1 VTADQKQETVQYH
14 RAPPRYAK
22 AASTLILDQSIS
34 DGAVRLYLYLQ
45 WRAGQKNTNFRAKS
59 TMALEL
65 GVTSRTIRNRIAELA
80 AAGWIAVVERGV
92 IGEEQTSNH
101 YHVFESR
108 KMAKMWRAGYV
119 PAEGDRLQPIPKLEA
134 RKTRAGKGGAP
145 KKAVKLSSDAV
156 NSSSPPPGTQVHPNE
171 LPSNPET
178 NTPDAN
184 APVSV
189 PAIVPPAIM
198 PKPGS
203 YQERTGKT
211 DEECELERIEEAKRQ
226 LALDEWR
233 MQRNENKVLLR
244 QAILHHLHLSGSR
257 GEMYVTMLEGKQSKR
272 NKRRAGDAD
281 AFDEAAA
288 ELAGAPV
295 SANEFTDWCEW
306 YRKTELHGS
315 KDASITSKPDKMVGS
330 ILAYRALNVK
340 PVGASG
346 LGAFK
351 VAEAS

>member
-1 VTADQKQETVQYH
+1 MSNEQKQETVQYH

-65 GVTSRTIRNRIAELA
+65 GVTSRTIRNRVAELA
-80 AAGWIAVVERGV
+80 AAGWIAVITRGAV
-92 IGEEQTSNH
+92 GEEQTSNH

-108 KMAKMWRAGYV
+108 KMCKMWRAGYV
-119 PAEGDRLQPIPKLEA
+119 PAEGESLQPLPKVEP

-145 KKAVKLSSDAV
+145 KKAVKLNSDPV

-178 NTPDAN
+178 NTPDAK
-184 APVSV
+184 APE
-189 PAIVPPAIM
+189 IVPPAII

-203 YQERTGKT
+203 YQALTGKT

-233 MQRNENKVLLR
+233 LQRNENKALLR
-244 QAILHHLHLSGSR
+244 QAILHHLHLGGSR
-257 GEMYVTMLEGKQSKR
+257 AEMYVTMLEGKQSKR
-272 NKRRAGDAD
+272 NKKRNADAD
-281 AFDEAAA
+281 AFDMAAA

-306 YRKTELHGS
+306 YRRVELKGS
-315 KDASITSKPDKMVGS
+315 KEASLATKPDKMVGS

-340 PVGASG
+340 PAGAAG
-346 LGAFK
+346 LGGFK